1 MVRDGGAKRQTV
13 VVVVVVVGDVVGD
26 VGGRISWSSRLERA
40 ARRRLLL
47 FLRDHAD
54 ARK

>member
-1 MVRDGGAKRQTV
+1 MVCDGGAKRQTV
-13 VVVVVVVGDVVGD
+13 VVVVVVVGD

>member
-1 MVRDGGAKRQTV
+1 MVCDGGAKRQTV
-13 VVVVVVVGDVVGD
+13 VVVVVVVVGD

>member
-1 MVRDGGAKRQTV
+1 MVCDGGAKRQTV
-13 VVVVVVVGDVVGD
+13 VVVVVVVGDP
-26 VGGRISWSSRLERA
+26 GGRISWSSRLERA

>member
-13 VVVVVVVGDVVGD
+13 VVVVVVVGD

>member
-13 VVVVVVVGDVVGD
+13 VVVVVGDP
-26 VGGRISWSSRLERA
+26 GGRISWSSRLERA

>member
-13 VVVVVVVGDVVGD
+13 VVVVVVVVGD

>member
-13 VVVVVVVGDVVGD
+13 VVIVVVVGD

>member
-1 MVRDGGAKRQTV
+1 MVCDGGAKRQTV
-13 VVVVVVVGDVVGD
+13 VVVVVVVVGD
-26 VGGRISWSSRLERA
+26 PGGRISWSSRLERA

>member
-1 MVRDGGAKRQTV
+1 MVSDGGAKRQSVVVV
-13 VVVVVVVGDVVGD
+13 VVVVVVVGDV
-26 VGGRISWSSRLERA
+26 GGRVSLSSRLERA